1 MKAVSFESLF
11 KSNKTW
17 LSRIKWSCLLPIW
30 ILWLL
35 LIIVII
41 TVSRSLVKTY
51 GASVKV
57 SFYMNLA
64 YYNITLHFWI
74 ILFKKVQIWFLNGL
88 FILLLA
94 FAVFEF
100 CGKDFESI
108 NWHKWGCKLT
118 SNNTVNPEIINN
130 RLIAN
135 IEYISCS
142 CGKQCKGLRGSK
154 AHQRSCRANKSMS
167 EW

>member
-88 FILLLA
+88 LLLLA

-108 NWHKWGCKLT
+108 NRQMWRCKST
-118 SNNTVNPEIINN
+118 SNNTINPDIINN
-130 RLIAN
+130 ILMTN

-142 CGKQCKGLRGSK
+142 CGKQCKSLHGLK
-154 AHQRSCRANKSMS
+154 AHQRSCRINKSMS